1 MKLIQL
7 LQTRRSI
14 RRYKDEAI
22 PEETLTSIL
31 RAGLLAPSGRGI
43 YPAEFILVKDKST
56 LERLSNSKAG
66 GAAMLKNA
74 GAAVVVMGDTAKSD
88 TWVEDC
94 SIAMTLMQ
102 LEATEQGIGSC
113 WVQCRGRQTPE
124 STSTEERIKA
134 LLGIPE
140 SYGVLAIL
148 SLGIAAEIPAPHALP
163 SVACGKVHFEEIN

>member
-1 MKLIQL
+1 MELIKL

-22 PEETLTSIL
+22 PEETLTGIL

-56 LERLSNSKAG
+56 LERLSSSKAG

-124 STSTEERIKA
+124 GTGTEERIKA

-148 SLGIAAEIPAPHALP
+148 SLGIAAEKPEPRELP
-163 SVACGKVHFEEIN
+163 SVACGKVHFEKIN